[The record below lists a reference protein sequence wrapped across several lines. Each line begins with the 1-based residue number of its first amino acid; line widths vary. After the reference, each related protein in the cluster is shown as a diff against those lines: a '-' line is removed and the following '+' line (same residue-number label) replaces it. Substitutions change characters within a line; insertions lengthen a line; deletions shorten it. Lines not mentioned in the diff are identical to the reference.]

1 MQIHT
6 STDTQRYTHTGTT
19 HGKHTWTHRHRKKHR
34 HTQSH
39 TRDRHTQAQTHIHI
53 GHTQDTQTY
62 THRHRL
68 YTYIDTC
75 RHTSIQKDTDDT
87 DTLRYIDI
95 YTYKAHRHTKGHT
108 DHIHVQDMQTAH
120 LGTQTTQ
127 MEINTQKHM
136 IQPT

>member
-1 MQIHT
+1 MNTQTQEETQIHT
-6 STDTQRYTHTGTT
+6 VTHTRQTHTGTDS
-19 HGKHTWTHRHRKKHR
+19 HTHRPHTR
-34 HTQSH
+34 HTQM
-39 TRDRHTQAQTHIHI
+39 
-53 GHTQDTQTY
+53 Y

-87 DTLRYIDI
+87 GTLRYTDI
-95 YTYKAHRHTKGHT
+95 YTHKAHRHTKGHT
-108 DHIHVQDMQTAH
+108 DHIHIQDMQTAH